1 MRWGT
6 ASLLLVVLAALL
18 FSSACAGGQCETE
31 FAITIDSRKTSLK
44 IPVLSVVLK
53 LVKAVAGPVLPPGV
67 EPKFDVA
74 ITLSDVASLNVD
86 LACDC
91 RPPCEPSAV
100 QYARVGFR
108 GTASAFGG
116 RVEWEEELWRCEPSD
131 PALPKEAAQTMH
143 LLLSKSQGRGRLVST
158 EASVSLLFV
167 SLKEQQSEMAFACV
181 ESCECRSACPSEEGN
196 HAPTVDAPAV
206 LSIIRGEPL
215 QFAITARDR
224 DGDLMPNCVK
234 YTPASN
240 ADGVAVTPLYG
251 GNAGN
256 EAKVQFTVVSS
267 DSAPDDVFLRFG
279 VWDDNGNRAY
289 ASIPVVVW
297 RGRPSITLLAA
308 ESDWEGGEYIAR
320 FRVSDLD
327 LVLCDVRP
335 ETVTWRVVGVSGG
348 RVQFFGDPTTGVSHG
363 CFSAGDTYAIA
374 FDPDNAAGGEFT
386 IEAVDK
392 AGFST
397 RLTIPV
403 NRPPVAVD
411 DRIKDTSIA
420 RGTATV
426 VTGNLLANDV
436 DPDVMSNDGLI
447 GPTWSRALEHGWLDV
462 RSDGSFTYAPRNIAQ
477 PESFTYTV
485 SDGSAVSDPA
495 TVSILVHSAPTGWS
509 TEVTLSPQS
518 APGPPWVNKSAEIGA
533 TDADC
538 AGNPSSYVFSSLS
551 TPYGAALA
559 APSMDAGAPTIS
571 VVGLTGTIENRV
583 ADSADGAAIRK
594 TVLVQLDG
602 GFATWG
608 EYLFEYEVTDPEG
621 LRGKGKL
628 LVHVVDPSVA
638 EGDENSPPVAAS
650 GDAVLFDLLYNVLF
664 PDIYA
669 LDPAWYETGCLR
681 FTDPDGDALR
691 FRLCQFPRIGLVSL
705 LPTRGAATSLVSLD
719 AGANYAVTLLYRVSR
734 GEALAAHRGIAPYV
748 DQFEVEARDPFGAT
762 ATTTLTVHVDV
773 LNNDPTCA
781 ADTATTSSNASV
793 EVPVLANDADPE
805 GDVLAV
811 VAVGPA
817 GHGTVALGEV
827 ALGAGGILA
836 PVRAAS
842 SGAVTY
848 TPARSFVGRDSFTYT
863 VSDGYGGTATGQVTV
878 DVTDAEPPVFAWAHP
893 EPEPI
898 ENDLGICGAAV
909 SWTPPTIGVDV
920 TDNVGVTSLVAS
932 HAPGDVFSVGRT
944 TVTYTA
950 TDLAANGATNAFDVV
965 VEDRELPVLGNV
977 PADILTAAVPGATSK
992 VVTWNPITAADNCG
1006 VANVTAV
1013 PSSDTA
1019 FLIGATKVIVMA
1031 LDVHGNLAER
1041 SFTVT
1046 VNGPLTITA
1055 DDLEVHTEGDGE
1067 VATFGALTEGG
1078 CPPVVVVCDPASGS
1092 FFPPGATTVD
1102 VSATDACG
1110 VHVEGS
1116 FTVTVIEAVNEP
1128 PITRADYAQLEE
1140 SEILISIPV
1149 LANDEDPDGDRLRI
1163 VNVGTASCGETYINP
1178 ATPDEVIFEA
1188 IGCGDYFGSQV
1199 WFTYTIEDE
1208 HGEQATAKVY
1218 VRIPD
1223 EGTLPRAPQ
1232 GGG

>member
-1 MRWGT
+1 MRILLACSGIAAFAASAALASAASDCNASLASSVALHKDSFRLPIKLGSDKLLDLIDIKIGMAISVTVSKSGGFRLTNYCDCFPPCPPPLLHLAGVSFFGT
-6 ASLLLVVLAALL
+6 ATAFGVTALWEDAGAA
-18 FSSACAGGQCETE
+18 
-31 FAITIDSRKTSLK
+31 
-44 IPVLSVVLK
+44 
-53 LVKAVAGPVLPPGV
+53 
-67 EPKFDVA
+67 
-74 ITLSDVASLNVD
+74 
-86 LACDC
+86 
-91 RPPCEPSAV
+91 CEPSV
-100 QYARVGFR
+100 TGTVGVSLERSGGDGRIMDVGSRVSVAGF
-108 GTASAFGG
+108 SFGSESTEMDFKATTLCRCVEACPEG
-116 RVEWEEELWRCEPSD
+116 RFFPHAT
-131 PALPKEAAQTMH
+131 ALPAELNLIA
-143 LLLSKSQGRGRLVST
+143 
-158 EASVSLLFV
+158 
-167 SLKEQQSEMAFACV
+167 
-181 ESCECRSACPSEEGN
+181 
-196 HAPTVDAPAV
+196 
-206 LSIIRGEPL
+206 GEPREFML
-215 QFAITARDR
+215 RATDG
-224 DGDLMPNCVK
+224 DGDLKANGVVC
-234 YTPASN
+234 TEPA
-240 ADGVAVTPLYG
+240 GGLLTVTPQTAGSPG
-251 GNAGN
+251 GRT
-256 EAKVQFTVVSS
+256 EAVFTVRC
-267 DSAPDDVFLRFG
+267 DAPNAPPSGLRFV
-279 VWDDNGNRAY
+279 VWDQDGRNAEVNV
-289 ASIPVVVW
+289 PVNVWSGRPEIVLVEEATGW
-297 RGRPSITLLAA
+297 RGADYVAT
-308 ESDWEGGEYIAR
+308 
-320 FRVSDLD
+320 FRIEDPDFAVGDGCREL
-327 LVLCDVRP
+327 
-335 ETVTWRVVGVSGG
+335 VTWNVVEVAGG
-348 RVQFFGDPTTGVSHG
+348 SVAFGDPNQGIERG
-363 CFSAGDTYAIA
+363 CHSTVDSYVVVFT
-374 FDPDNAAGGEFT
+374 PDNAAGGEFT

-462 RSDGSFTYAPRNIAQ
+462 RSDGSFTYAPHNIAQ

-621 LRGKGKL
+621 LRGKGRL

-827 ALGAGGILA
+827 ALGAGRILA

-920 TDNVGVTSLVAS
+920 TDNVGVTSIVAS

-977 PADILTAAVPGATSK
+977 PADILTAAAPGATSK

-1013 PSSDTA
+1013 PSSGTA

-1163 VNVGTASCGETYINP
+1163 VNVGTAPCGETYINP

-1223 EGTLPRAPQ
+1223 EGTLPRAPK